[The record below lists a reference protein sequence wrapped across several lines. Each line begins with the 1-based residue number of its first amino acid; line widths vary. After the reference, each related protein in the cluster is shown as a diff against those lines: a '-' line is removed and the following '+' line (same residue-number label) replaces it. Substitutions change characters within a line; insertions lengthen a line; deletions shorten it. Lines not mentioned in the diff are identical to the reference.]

1 MRDAMRHT
9 MTFGARS
16 LVALMFVATLSRW
29 AAASDRCPEQDGP
42 VPRQRAPDSSS
53 FRRVVFV
60 ASARDASRGLEV
72 ALRAQT
78 SDLPV
83 DVVTLE
89 DSTTRDLQ
97 GQTDF
102 VLCKL
107 RAHGADG
114 AFWADVS
121 ADGEILLAYVEPDG
135 SKVLVRRLSPASSSA
150 GLDEVAIVTR
160 STIQA
165 LLAGKT
171 IGMQAASAEHDPS
184 VQILVV
190 PPIQPAT
197 IHAIPATQTPVPEI
211 PRESPL
217 VARDLPP
224 LQSERAAQPMEP
236 VRAPT
241 PQHVARVAVG
251 YVGSSFSP
259 ELAWTHGA
267 AVTARWLP
275 RKHVSLGA
283 GGSLFPAREVAAGP
297 TRLRL
302 TRGAA
307 EVFVGFEGAAGDFRY
322 GLDLVGL
329 VDYTTRSTVDT
340 TGSLEPTDGAGH
352 VSPGFSPRGR
362 LAFSPWPSTAFE
374 VGGGLDILIDPPHY
388 GTEGSGRSSR
398 IPVLTSDALR
408 PRMEAGL
415 AQSF

>member
-1 MRDAMRHT
+1 MRVAPRLY

-16 LVALMFVATLSRW
+16 LLALIFVATLSRGS
-29 AAASDRCPEQDGP
+29 AASDRCPEQDGS
-42 VPRQRAPDSSS
+42 VLRQRAPDSSI

-114 AFWADVS
+114 AFWVDVS
-121 ADGEILLAYVEPDG
+121 ADGEILLAFLEPDG
-135 SKVLVRRLSPASSSA
+135 SKVLVRRLSQAASAA
-150 GLDEVAIVTR
+150 GLEEVAIVTR

-171 IGMQAASAEHDPS
+171 IGMQAASAEYDPS
-184 VQILVV
+184 VEVLVV
-190 PPIQPAT
+190 PPTQPAT
-197 IHAIPATQTPVPEI
+197 LNAIPGVESPVPESF
-211 PRESPL
+211 RERPL
-217 VARDLPP
+217 VAHVLQPP
-224 LQSERAAQPMEP
+224 QSDRVAQPMGP
-236 VRAPT
+236 VHAST
-241 PQHVARVAVG
+241 PPHAARVAAG
-251 YVGSSFSP
+251 YVGSGFSP

-275 RKHVSLGA
+275 RKHVSVGA
-283 GGSLFPAREVAAGP
+283 GGSLFRAREVAAGP

-302 TRGAA
+302 TRGTA
-307 EVFVGFEGAAGDFRY
+307 EIFVGFEGAVSDFRY

-329 VDYTTRSTVDT
+329 VDYTARSTVDT
-340 TGSLEPTDGAGH
+340 SGSLEPTDSAGH

-362 LAFSPWPSTAFE
+362 LAFSPWPSTALE

-388 GTEGSGRSSR
+388 GTEGSGPSSR

-408 PRMEAGL
+408 PRFEAGL